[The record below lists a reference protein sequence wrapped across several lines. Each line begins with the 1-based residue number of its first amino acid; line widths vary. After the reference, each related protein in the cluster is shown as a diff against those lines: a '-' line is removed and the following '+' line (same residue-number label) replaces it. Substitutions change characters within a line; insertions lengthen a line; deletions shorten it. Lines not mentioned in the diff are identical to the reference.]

1 MTRNH
6 LLSTVYV
13 EEYLGGARRRRIQRG
28 AACTHDVS
36 GVDAEAAEKCFVA
49 VGAAPLVSE
58 AERLVD
64 VLKLRPHATV
74 HGPVAPIRRSGVKNR
89 VHEWEQLLMERVR
102 KHLWITHN
110 QEVR

>member
-13 EEYLGGARRRRIQRG
+13 DIWAGPVYLGGARRRRIQRA

-64 VLKLRPHATV
+64 VLKLRPHTTV
-74 HGPVAPIRRSGVKNR
+74 HGPVAANQTQRSQKQGS
-89 VHEWEQLLMERVR
+89 
-102 KHLWITHN
+102 
-110 QEVR
+110 